1 MQEKYLL
8 IEIEWVK
15 KASTN
20 IPTEKITSIKRQPC
34 KLLLLN
40 LQKSQVFKFSLN
52 WGRPMAGIIYFN
64 WIRMDQRVFLS
75 YSVIQFWIDP
85 IKTGLFKS
93 FSL

>member
-15 KASTN
+15 KASTTV
-20 IPTEKITSIKRQPC
+20 PTEKITSIKRQPC

-52 WGRPMAGIIYFN
+52 WGRTQARQIYFN
-64 WIRMDQRVFLS
+64 LNKKHIELNFSGILFFKPLS
-75 YSVIQFWIDP
+75 S
-85 IKTGLFKS
+85 
-93 FSL
+93 